1 MPTYEFE
8 CRDCSK
14 RFEIVT
20 SIHEHDKLRNE
31 PPACPECGKRE
42 TRQLA
47 SLFSCK
53 VAKPGF

>member
-8 CRDCSK
+8 CRGCGK
-14 RFEIVT
+14 RFEILT
-20 SIHEHDKLRNE
+20 SFHEHDKLRDE
-31 PPACPECGKRE
+31 PPACPGCGKRE